1 MKTYERTGNSQV
13 GLLKIYCAYTNPS
26 DATLISLQPYIDQS
40 TFIDCSDDKWAY
52 VKHFQRRWSK
62 GEGFINVER
71 ILSHMTCAVDGCAR
85 PVLSRGWCSLHYQRW
100 QRHGDPLAGRSR
112 RPLGMSER
120 EAFAWFMP
128 GDPPPADE
136 CWDWT
141 GGLAAGR
148 YGTMSFGANSVLAHV
163 VSHRIY
169 NTHDPITDEKPYV
182 LHSCDRPICCQPA
195 HLHADTQANNVLEA
209 VERNRHTHGEGHHR
223 ARLKEPDVLFIR
235 QSSLSNVALA
245 NTFGVHKQTVA
256 AIRQRKSWKH
266 LS

>member
-1 MKTYERTGNSQV
+1 MK
-13 GLLKIYCAYTNPS
+13 IFCAYTNPS

-52 VKHFQRRWSK
+52 VKHFRRRWSK
-62 GEGFINVER
+62 GEGFINVEHDICFWPGAIER
-71 ILSHMTCAVDGCAR
+71 ILCGMNCSIENCAR

-100 QRHGDPLAGRSR
+100 QRHGDPLAGKTFKPRG
-112 RPLGMSER
+112 LNLE

-148 YGTMSFGANSVLAHV
+148 YGTFRFSGGNVLAHV
-163 VSHRIY
+163 ASHRIY
-169 NTHDPITDEKPYV
+169 NTNDPVTEEKPFV

-209 VERNRHTHGEGHHR
+209 VERNRHTHGEHHHR

-235 QSSLSNVALA
+235 QSPLSNVALA
-245 NTFGVHKQTVA
+245 NMFGVHKETVGC
-256 AIRQRKSWKH
+256 IRRRKSWKH
-266 LS
+266 LP